1 MGSLDIRQV
10 TTMVEIESTGKILR
24 SDRSEAGF
32 SLIEVMIAAAILT
45 VGLVAIVAVAAYVS
59 RTNATSN
66 ILNVLATTAQDQ
78 ADKMRNLTWSVTSTD
93 AKLAVGGNLDY
104 SLADDSHRTQVTN
117 TPAGTLN
124 VSWKVASGPG
134 TIGDMRTITIKAV
147 QVNPPSRLAQGVTIT
162 TIVAQN

>member
-1 MGSLDIRQV
+1 MGSLEMRQV
-10 TTMVEIESTGKILR
+10 KAMAEIEPINKSSR
-24 SDRSEAGF
+24 RDRSEAGF

-45 VGLVAIVAVAAYVS
+45 VGLVAIVAISAYVS

-78 ADKMRNLTWSVTSTD
+78 ADKLRNLTWSVTSTD

-104 SLADDSHRTQVTN
+104 SLSDASHRTQVTN

-124 VSWKVASGPG
+124 VSWKVANGPG
-134 TIGDMRTITIKAV
+134 TTGDMRTVTIKAV

-162 TIVAQN
+162 TIVSQN

>member
-1 MGSLDIRQV
+1 MGSLDIRQG
-10 TTMVEIESTGKILR
+10 TTMVEIESTGKTLR

-32 SLIEVMIAAAILT
+32 TLIETMIAAAILT
-45 VGLVAIVAVAAYVS
+45 VGLVAIVGVAAYVS

-78 ADKMRNLTWSVTSTD
+78 ADKMRNLTWNVVSSD
-93 AKLAVGGNLDY
+93 PKLAVGGNLDY
-104 SLADDSHRTQVTN
+104 NLADDTHRSQVTN

-124 VSWKVASGPG
+124 ISWKVANGPG
-134 TIGDMRTITIKAV
+134 TTGDMRTITIKAV